1 MDKYLAILI
10 FLISLSIFVVLYI
23 SISSRIAEAKALREG
38 EVSTAQNNSK
48 SNNDSDRY
56 DNVEEELSHLKS
68 DSSSTD
74 LNPNNFTLIE

>member
-10 FLISLSIFVVLYI
+10 FLISLSVFVVLYI
-23 SISSRIAEAKALREG
+23 SISSRISEANTLKEG
-38 EVSTAQNNSK
+38 DGFNIHNNLK

-68 DSSSTD
+68 DSSSSD
-74 LNPNNFTLIE
+74 LNPNNFTFID